1 MDIVNKVIPVL
12 IAGLFFGAGLPALYA
27 FGLRLLAGRT
37 EYTADGKLVEAD
49 QPTIESPKITMFSDI
64 EYTIEFDYEN
74 VSYCFYVYNN
84 ALPIEDVPTFLAGIV
99 WPEATNP

>member
-37 EYTADGKLVEAD
+37 EYTADGKLVE
-49 QPTIESPKITMFSDI
+49 IEPPGTVAKIAASCIVAIVIIGILWVAKDFIDH
-64 EYTIEFDYEN
+64 
-74 VSYCFYVYNN
+74 
-84 ALPIEDVPTFLAGIV
+84 TFGWNIFGV
-99 WPEATNP
+99 TGGGH